1 MASAGIR
8 PGGARHWCRA
18 GGQIEVTE
26 MSEAV
31 LTHARTIQVPRLA
44 GYGALAG
51 LAGGAGMA
59 MWQMIDSAA
68 TSNGFWTPLNL
79 CMASFVWRGQAAM
92 IEKDMM
98 MHPGM
103 SMNMPVAA
111 GHLAVGM
118 ILHLAFSVL
127 VGIVFISVLF
137 ALRRAGLGVLRTA
150 PAYVAASVAGAA
162 LLYVVMIY
170 LVLPWANPLMCHMT
184 PRGPFFIGHLVYG
197 LIFGLVAYPL
207 ARRAAASGT

>member
-1 MASAGIR
+1 
-8 PGGARHWCRA
+8 
-18 GGQIEVTE
+18 

-31 LTHARTIQVPRLA
+31 LTRPRASAVERLA

-59 MWQMIDSAA
+59 LWQMIESAA

-79 CMASFVWRGQAAM
+79 CMASFVWRGQDSM
-92 IEKDMM
+92 IEREMM

-111 GHLAVGM
+111 GHLAVGLV
-118 ILHLAFSVL
+118 LHLAFSMV
-127 VGIVFISVLF
+127 VGIVFITVLSG
-137 ALRRAGLGVLRTA
+137 LRRAGRGVLRTW
-150 PAYVAASVAGAA
+150 PGYVGAAVAGAA
-162 LLYVVMIY
+162 LLYVVMMY

-197 LIFGLVAYPL
+197 LVFGLVAYPL
-207 ARRAAASGT
+207 TRRATASGP

>member
-1 MASAGIR
+1 
-8 PGGARHWCRA
+8 
-18 GGQIEVTE
+18 
-26 MSEAV
+26 MSNISTAV
-31 LTHARTIQVPRLA
+31 LSPPRATALPRLA

-51 LAGGAGMA
+51 LAGGIGMA
-59 MWQMIDSAA
+59 IFQMIQSAA

-98 MHPGM
+98 MHRGM
-103 SMNMPVAA
+103 SMNMPVAG

-118 ILHLAFSVL
+118 ILHLAFSMV

-150 PAYVAASVAGAA
+150 PAYVAAALAGAA

-170 LVLPWANPLMCHMT
+170 WVLPWANPLMCHMT

>member
-1 MASAGIR
+1 
-8 PGGARHWCRA
+8 
-18 GGQIEVTE
+18 

-31 LTHARTIQVPRLA
+31 LTRPAVAALPRLA

-59 MWQMIDSAA
+59 LWQMIDSAA
-68 TSNGFWTPLNL
+68 TSSGFWTPLNL

-92 IEKDMM
+92 IEHDMM

-103 SMNMPVAA
+103 SMNMPVQA
-111 GHLAVGM
+111 GHLAVGLV
-118 ILHLAFSVL
+118 LHLAFSVL
-127 VGIVFISVLF
+127 VGIVFITILF
-137 ALRRAGLGVLRTA
+137 GLGRAGLGALRTA
-150 PAYVAASVAGAA
+150 PGYVVASVAGAA
-162 LLYVVMIY
+162 LLYVVMMY

-197 LIFGLVAYPL
+197 LVFGVVAYPL
-207 ARRAAASGT
+207 ARRVAASGP

>member
-1 MASAGIR
+1 
-8 PGGARHWCRA
+8 
-18 GGQIEVTE
+18 
-26 MSEAV
+26 MSDAV
-31 LTHARTIQVPRLA
+31 LTRPRTIQVPRLA

-51 LAGGAGMA
+51 LAGGIGMA
-59 MWQMIDSAA
+59 LWQMIDSGA

-92 IEKDMM
+92 IERDMM

-111 GHLAVGM
+111 SHLAVGM
-118 ILHLAFSVL
+118 ILHLAFSML
-127 VGIVFISVLF
+127 VGMVFITVLF
-137 ALRRAGLGVLRTA
+137 ALRRAGLGVLRTV
-150 PAYVAASVAGAA
+150 PGYVGAAVAGAA

-184 PRGPFFIGHLVYG
+184 PRGPFFVGHLIYG
-197 LIFGLVAYPL
+197 LVFGLVAYPL
-207 ARRAAASGT
+207 ARRAAPSGT

>member
-1 MASAGIR
+1 MSA
-8 PGGARHWCRA
+8 
-18 GGQIEVTE
+18 
-26 MSEAV
+26 AV
-31 LTHARTIQVPRLA
+31 LPRPRAVPLPRLA

-51 LAGGAGMA
+51 LAAGVGMA
-59 MWQMIDSAA
+59 LWQMIDSAA
-68 TSNGFWTPLNL
+68 TSDGFWTPLNL

-92 IEKDMM
+92 IEKEMM

-111 GHLAVGM
+111 SHLAVGM

-127 VGIVFISVLF
+127 VGIVFITILF
-137 ALRRAGLGVLRTA
+137 GLRRAGLGVLRSA
-150 PAYVAASVAGAA
+150 PGYIGASIAGAA
-162 LLYVVMIY
+162 LLYVVMMY

-184 PRGPFFIGHLVYG
+184 PHGPFFIGHLIYG

-207 ARRAAASGT
+207 ARRAAESST

>member
-1 MASAGIR
+1 
-8 PGGARHWCRA
+8 
-18 GGQIEVTE
+18 
-26 MSEAV
+26 MSTAV
-31 LTHARTIQVPRLA
+31 LTRPRAAALPRLA

-51 LAGGAGMA
+51 LAGGIGMA
-59 MWQMIDSAA
+59 LWRMIDSAA

-92 IEKDMM
+92 IEHDMM

-118 ILHLAFSVL
+118 ILHLAFSIV
-127 VGIVFISVLF
+127 VGIVFITVLF
-137 ALRRAGLGVLRTA
+137 GLRRAGLGVLRSA
-150 PAYVAASVAGAA
+150 PVYVAASVAGAA
-162 LLYVVMIY
+162 LLYVVMMY

-184 PRGPFFIGHLVYG
+184 PRGPFFIGHLIYG
-197 LIFGLVAYPL
+197 LVFGLVAYPL
-207 ARRAAASGT
+207 TRRATASGP

>member
-1 MASAGIR
+1 
-8 PGGARHWCRA
+8 
-18 GGQIEVTE
+18 
-26 MSEAV
+26 MSEAI
-31 LTHARTIQVPRLA
+31 LTRPGTTALPRLA

-51 LAGGAGMA
+51 LVAGIGMA
-59 MWQMIDSAA
+59 LWQMIDSAA

-92 IEKDMM
+92 IERDMM

-111 GHLAVGM
+111 SHLAVGM
-118 ILHLAFSVL
+118 ILHLAFSML
-127 VGIVFISVLF
+127 AGMVFITVLF
-137 ALRRAGLGVLRTA
+137 GLRRAGPGVLRTV
-150 PAYVAASVAGAA
+150 PGYVGAAIAGAA

-170 LVLPWANPLMCHMT
+170 LVLPWANPLMCRMT
-184 PRGPFFIGHLVYG
+184 PRGPFFIGHLIYG
-197 LIFGLVAYPL
+197 LIFGLVAYPF

>member
-1 MASAGIR
+1 
-8 PGGARHWCRA
+8 
-18 GGQIEVTE
+18 
-26 MSEAV
+26 MSDAV
-31 LTHARTIQVPRLA
+31 LTRPRTIQVPRLA
-44 GYGALAG
+44 GYGAAAG
-51 LAGGAGMA
+51 LAGGIGMA
-59 MWQMIDSAA
+59 LWQMIDSAA

-118 ILHLAFSVL
+118 ILHLAFSML
-127 VGIVFISVLF
+127 AGIVFITVLF
-137 ALRRAGLGVLRTA
+137 GLQRAGLGLLRTA
-150 PAYVAASVAGAA
+150 PGYIGAAIAGAA

-207 ARRAAASGT
+207 ARRAAPSGA

>member
-1 MASAGIR
+1 
-8 PGGARHWCRA
+8 
-18 GGQIEVTE
+18 
-26 MSEAV
+26 MSTAV
-31 LTHARTIQVPRLA
+31 LTRPRVTALPRLA
-44 GYGALAG
+44 RYGALAG
-51 LAGGAGMA
+51 LVGGIGMA
-59 MWQMIDSAA
+59 LWQMIDSAA

-118 ILHLAFSVL
+118 LLHLAFSVA
-127 VGIVFISVLF
+127 VGIVFITILF
-137 ALRRAGLGVLRTA
+137 AVGRARLGVLRTA
-150 PAYVAASVAGAA
+150 PGFVAASVAGAA
-162 LLYVVMIY
+162 LLYVVMMY

-184 PRGPFFIGHLVYG
+184 PRGPFFIGHLIYG

-207 ARRAAASGT
+207 ARRAGTPGT